1 MKVSIKSEN
10 EDTFVVGGYGIIWDS
25 TDLHGEH
32 FSRDTD
38 FELDWIP
45 NKKVLYDHGQNEYAK
60 GVIGLARN
68 DRIVADDVGL
78 FIEAEISKSHKYSQA
93 IRKLVEAGV
102 IGYSTGTVP
111 QLMERSGNKI
121 VKWPLVE
128 ISLTSTPAEHKTLG
142 VKEIEEFAKIYEEL
156 NSFVNDAGVESSPA
170 SKTGETNTAQ
180 KQDDSA
186 TQNKIDS
193 VNITESE
200 EKQMSDVNVNTG
212 AGRPESLE
220 EAQKMIN
227 ESLSNVTAKF
237 EKAVG
242 DLSGKQHEELDAINT
257 KIESIISFLENSG
270 TKAGYVTQDGGNAD
284 KSIKSFA
291 DFLVSVKRNDAT
303 RLKNLYHST
312 KDLGED
318 SGASGGYLVPAEYE
332 ETLLQMASMN
342 NPVTQ
347 RVRRIPVMRASGS
360 WPALDQYIT
369 PTAGSGATA
378 FAGGVTSAV
387 TPAGSA
393 LTETEP
399 SFNLIEWRLNK
410 VGGFTEVDNELIE
423 DSPFAIEALLT
434 GLFSVAIS
442 AKNERNIL
450 RGSGV
455 GEPLG
460 ILNAAAAIGVS
471 PSTDNTFSWVDVAAM
486 YSRFLSAGGTPVWL
500 VHPGVWP
507 DIMTMEIGSNGAAA
521 WTANMQGPAGN
532 NINGYSILTSEHLPQ
547 DDNAG
552 DVLLADLSAYLL
564 FEKRGIMIA
573 FSEHAAF
580 VNEKGTWRFSQRTDG
595 KPWLKSAVT
604 LADPQGS
611 YTVSPFVYHND

>member
-1 MKVSIKSEN
+1 MNLAIKSETEN
-10 EDTFVVGGYGIIWDS
+10 SFTVGGYGIIWDS

-32 FSRDTD
+32 FSKETD

-60 GVIGLARN
+60 GVIGIARN
-68 DRIVADDVGL
+68 DRIVADDTGL
-78 FIEAEISKSHKYSQA
+78 FIEAEINKSHKYAQA

-111 QLMERSGNKI
+111 QLMERSGKTI
-121 VKWPLVE
+121 TKWPLVE
-128 ISLTSTPAEHKTLG
+128 ISLTATPAEHKTLG
-142 VKEIEEFAKIYEEL
+142 IKEIVEYAKIYEQLTEL
-156 NSFVNDAGVESSPA
+156 IENDGVDSSPA
-170 SKTGETNTAQ
+170 SKTGEEDATNIDVKTETENE
-180 KQDDSA
+180 SA
-186 TQNKIDS
+186 ESGKS
-193 VNITESE
+193 EVNE
-200 EKQMSDVNVNTG
+200 MSDVNINTG

-220 EAQKMIN
+220 EAQKMLN
-227 ESLSNVTAKF
+227 ESLKGVTADF
-237 EKAVG
+237 EKTVG
-242 DLSGKQHEELDAINT
+242 DLSKSYGEQLNTINT
-257 KIESIISFLENSG
+257 KIESIVEFLENNG
-270 TKAGYVTQDGGNAD
+270 TKAGFVTQDGGNAD
-284 KSIKSFA
+284 PATKSFA
-291 DFLVSVKRNDAT
+291 DFLVAVKRGDAT
-303 RLKNLYHST
+303 RLKNIYHST

-318 SGASGGYLVPAEYE
+318 SGTSGGYLVPSEYE

-369 PTAGSGATA
+369 PSAGSGATA
-378 FAGGVTSAV
+378 FAGGVTTSI
-387 TPAGSA
+387 TPAGEA

-410 VGGFTEVDNELIE
+410 VGGYTEVDNELIE

-460 ILNAAAAIGVS
+460 ILNAAAAIGVT
-471 PSTDNTFSWVDVAAM
+471 PSSDNSFSWVDVAAM

-532 NINGYSILTSEHLPQ
+532 NINGYPILTSEHLPQ